1 MSFGI
6 RSITLQLD
14 TGKCYSITGNSSQP
28 AGLNLRQ
35 RLAGAVFAA
44 QAGKEG
50 RTFLIA
56 HSPEEPG
63 QKMHHTGLS
72 RISPNNLSAN

>member
-14 TGKCYSITGNSSQP
+14 TGKCYSITRNSSQP

-35 RLAGAVFAA
+35 RLASAAFAA

-50 RTFLIA
+50 RTFFVA
-56 HSPEEPG
+56 H
-63 QKMHHTGLS
+63 
-72 RISPNNLSAN
+72 